1 MQPVCQSRNQ
11 TQHVVPGSW
20 NLGMGHVVKLYQLA
34 VQHIL
39 CSSTFGITSIMG
51 GAHVCYID
59 TSISVSGVA
68 YVSSAA
74 QLKCANAI

>member
-1 MQPVCQSRNQ
+1 
-11 TQHVVPGSW
+11 
-20 NLGMGHVVKLYQLA
+20 MGHVVELA
-34 VQHIL
+34 VQHKH
-39 CSSTFGITSIMG
+39 CSSTFVSLLLWVGLICG
-51 GAHVCYID
+51 YID